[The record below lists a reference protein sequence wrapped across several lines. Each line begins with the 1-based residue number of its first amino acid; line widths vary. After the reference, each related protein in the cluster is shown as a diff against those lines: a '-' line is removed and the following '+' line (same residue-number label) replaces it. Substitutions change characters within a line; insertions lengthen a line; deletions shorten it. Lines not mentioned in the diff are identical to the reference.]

1 MCFMVIGK
9 TLSDAVR
16 WLVIKFNNIII
27 KIFINEKFFIMQSF
41 AIVCLLI
48 EITKEKSTLRE
59 IK

>member
-27 KIFINEKFFIMQSF
+27 KIFINEKNFIMQSF